1 MVDMGQWTYNPRCMT
16 PYEPPRPPTPPPVPV
31 QALAYSAPWQ
41 ERSKPGLITAIGVM
55 CIVVACL
62 SGFVSLIM
70 GFYGFGFYAITK
82 FSTGRSAA
90 AGTSISVSSTG
101 PQADEK
107 LPVGDVGVAD
117 NTLRSRLNLDGA
129 RLRELDKLMRSH
141 GKAIFPTDE
150 DSDGT
155 PLTAARI
162 RAAVKEHNVTP
173 DAAGAAHFA
182 TEAGA
187 VDVFPDH
194 AVFTAADGA
203 TTIDTSAVRNTES
216 TSSAS
221 TSTMAVGA
229 GAAQA
234 RTTLTPAQVQKI
246 IRDIKRR
253 SPQALTA
260 AQLATV
266 QSQLSA
272 PNQQLVTNAAGMPV
286 TNVMPQGT
294 NMMIQFDGGFLTV
307 GPQGQVISVFSYGSN
322 PFATGGAN
330 LSGVATPAIL
340 LILEAFCS
348 VGVAIY
354 LLIVGIFVFRSSL
367 RSPQLLRIY
376 ACVKIPLALAAGAVV
391 AWMGY
396 EFMTAITKSMPAGS
410 AGAGIGYASIWAA
423 VLTVLG
429 LAFPVGLL
437 IALRSRTAR
446 EFFNAV
452 SQS

>member
-1 MVDMGQWTYNPRCMT
+1 
-16 PYEPPRPPTPPPVPV
+16 VPV

-82 FSTGRSAA
+82 FATGRSVA

-117 NTLRSRLNLDGA
+117 NTLRSLLNLDGA
-129 RLRELDKLMRSH
+129 RFRELDKLMRSH

-162 RAAVKEHNVTP
+162 RAAVKEHYVAP

-194 AVFTAADGA
+194 AIFTTADGA

-234 RTTLTPAQVQKI
+234 GTMLTPAQVQKI
-246 IRDIKRR
+246 IKDIKRR

-272 PNQQLVTNAAGMPV
+272 PNQQLVTNVATPV
-286 TNVMPQGT
+286 TMVTQQGT
-294 NMMIQFDGGFLTV
+294 NTMIQFDGGFLTV
-307 GPQGQVISVFSYGSN
+307 GPQGQVVWVYSNSSN
-322 PFATGGAN
+322 PFAAGGPN
-330 LSGVATPAIL
+330 LSGVATPAAL
-340 LILEAFCS
+340 MILEAFCS

-376 ACVKIPLALAAGAVV
+376 ACVKIPLALAAGVVV

-396 EFMTAITKSMPAGS
+396 EFMTAVTRSMPGGNAAAGP
-410 AGAGIGYASIWAA
+410 GIGYASIWAA
-423 VLTVLG
+423 VLTLLG

-452 SQS
+452 SRS